1 MEDMTTKLTEQ
12 IAKTAQNC
20 IQQNPVIVLGS
31 GASAPYGLRGMG
43 PLAKHLLD
51 AVDATPGEEEDAWLL
66 VRTALANDEG
76 LEEALLKNAAPAS
89 LVTKIVNRTWEA
101 IAADDLTLLLKAS
114 RRETEF
120 ALSNLLQGLF
130 RSTQKV
136 ISIVTTNYDRVAEY
150 SVDMAGFMHETGF
163 SPGLIRSRQQNAI
176 VPFLGTQEIRRVRIW
191 KVHGSLDWFSDG
203 NEVPICLP
211 LTPTVPE
218 GFSPLIVT
226 PGTSK
231 YERTHDEPFRS
242 AIQGADA
249 AIAGANAILCVG
261 YGFRDRHIQPKIIER
276 CRGSNVPIV
285 VLARTLTPEA
295 HDFLKKSGGR
305 SWLAMERHGDNS
317 RVFSPEY
324 PDGAELE
331 MDAWSFDGFNQ
342 LVF

>member
-1 MEDMTTKLTEQ
+1 MAMNLIEQ

-20 IQQNPVIVLGS
+20 IQQNPVLVLGS

-43 PLAKHLLD
+43 PLAEHLL
-51 AVDATPGEEEDAWLL
+51 ATVDATIGEEEDAWLL
-66 VRTALANDEG
+66 VRNALVHGEG
-76 LEEALLKNAAPAS
+76 LEEALLKNAVPAS
-89 LVTKIVNRTWEA
+89 LVTKIITRTWEA
-101 IAADDLTLLLKAS
+101 IAADDLSLLYRAS
-114 RRETEF
+114 RREIEF
-120 ALSNLLQGLF
+120 ALSRLLQGLF

-150 SVDMAGFMHETGF
+150 SVDLAGYMHETGF
-163 SPGLIRSRQQNAI
+163 SPGLIRYRQQNAF
-176 VPFLGTQEIRRVRIW
+176 VPFLGVQEIRRVRIW
-191 KVHGSLDWFSDG
+191 KVHGSLDWFSDRD
-203 NEVPICLP
+203 EVPICLP
-211 LTPTVPE
+211 VTPTVPE

-242 AIQGADA
+242 VIQGADA

-285 VLARTLTPEA
+285 VLTRTLTPEA
-295 HDFLKKSGGR
+295 HDFLMKSGGR
-305 SWLAMERHGDNS
+305 SWLAMERHDENT

-324 PDGAELE
+324 PDGTNVDGD
-331 MDAWSFDGFNQ
+331 MWSFDGFNR
-342 LVF
+342 LVL

>member
-1 MEDMTTKLTEQ
+1 MATKLIEQ
-12 IAKTAQNC
+12 IAKIPQNC
-20 IQQNPVIVLGS
+20 VQQNPVIVLGS
-31 GASAPYGLRGMG
+31 GASAPYDLRGMG

-51 AVDATPGEEEDAWLL
+51 TVDATPGEEEDAWLL
-66 VRTALANDEG
+66 VRTALAQEEG
-76 LEEALLKNAAPAS
+76 LEEALLKNAVPAS
-89 LVTKIVNRTWEA
+89 LVTKIINRTWEA
-101 IAADDLTLLLKAS
+101 IAADDLNLLYRAS

-120 ALSNLLQGLF
+120 ALSRLLQGLF

-150 SVDMAGFMHETGF
+150 SVDLAGYMHETGF
-163 SPGLIRSRQQNAI
+163 SPGLIRSRQQNAF

-203 NEVPICLP
+203 SDVPICLP

-305 SWLAMERHGDNS
+305 SWLAMERHDENT
-317 RVFSPEY
+317 RVFSPEH
-324 PDGAELE
+324 PDGVDLDG
-331 MDAWSFDGFNQ
+331 DAWSFDGFNR

>member
-1 MEDMTTKLTEQ
+1 MATKLIEQ

-20 IQQNPVIVLGS
+20 VQQNPVIVLGS
-31 GASAPYGLRGMG
+31 GASASYGLRGMG
-43 PLAKHLLD
+43 PLAKHLID
-51 AVDATPGEEEDAWLL
+51 TVDASIGEEEDAWLL
-66 VRTALANDEG
+66 VRTALSQDEG
-76 LEEALLKNAAPAS
+76 LEEALLNNSVPAS
-89 LVTKIVNRTWEA
+89 LLAKIINRTWEA
-101 IAADDLTLLLKAS
+101 IAADDLNLLYRAS

-120 ALSNLLQGLF
+120 ALSRLLQGLF

-150 SVDMAGFMHETGF
+150 SVDLAGYMHETGF
-163 SPGLIRSRQQNAI
+163 SPGLIRSRQQSAF
-176 VPFLGTQEIRRVRIW
+176 VPFLGNQEIRRVRIW
-191 KVHGSLDWFSDG
+191 KVHGSLDWFSDK
-203 NEVPICLP
+203 EDVPICLP

-242 AIQGADA
+242 AIRGADA
-249 AIAGANAILCVG
+249 AIGGANAILCVG

-276 CRGSNVPIV
+276 CRGGNVPII

-295 HDFLKKSGGR
+295 HEFLNKSGGR
-305 SWLAMERHGDNS
+305 SWLAMQMHEGNT
-317 RVFSPEY
+317 RVFSPEH
-324 PDGAELE
+324 PDGADL
-331 MDAWSFDGFNQ
+331 DGDTWSFDGFNR